1 MFLAE
6 NAKGFKRACSVFDV
20 KEVAQLDFSDL
31 LGLLPL
37 CAGLSDEH
45 LKTIKSI
52 SQKVSLC
59 GWLKLFPPFHHLV
72 NEEKSNL
79 NFCLKNASLVTFLLE
94 SKISLEDIAH
104 SIIKIRGKGYFANL
118 MLENFKLLCKI
129 GNLSPIEILKIDL
142 KRFVYLLAK
151 AQDIENQ
158 FKSGIFQQKSID
170 FLFVLSME
178 EVHKLLPC
186 SSEEWRAF
194 ARHKVVKAYPDSK
207 DKIRELAYNI
217 CPCNKTE
224 ATLNEI
230 TGGPR
235 KPLFTFICSALDG
248 EMKNNGHVYDK
259 NQAAKLK
266 NLHSLLTFARDIE
279 FVYNR
284 AQVVEETHLPDRIE
298 ARNEIATQTIVTK
311 LKELQGAE
319 SSENARLIFPGGWL
333 HHAIIYGIEFD
344 AKTQKYVFS
353 IWDTGEGLSYHHE
366 LSSEG
371 KVEVDAKTV
380 SDFNDTNDKYQIR
393 AEWSNLE
400 FEQVADHSFLRL
412 LLEEKTQGEISNANR
427 IYPQIRDQ
435 FGKDQD
441 PISKDP
447 ARFHHAQKDGNCGWK
462 SLWAASADLLGREQD
477 PLFALRIKSVI
488 IDSLKRVVFEKIPK
502 EGRASID
509 EIQAE
514 AIEIKAER
522 VKKKAA
528 MKPVTL

>member
-1 MFLAE
+1 MASSIPNSQYIKTNASVEAAKQIKKIYAGLGFPAERLVNIDDVALMFLAE

-230 TGGPR
+230 TGG
-235 KPLFTFICSALDG
+235 CA
-248 EMKNNGHVYDK
+248 
-259 NQAAKLK
+259 
-266 NLHSLLTFARDIE
+266 NLYSLSFAQR
-279 FVYNR
+279 
-284 AQVVEETHLPDRIE
+284 
-298 ARNEIATQTIVTK
+298 
-311 LKELQGAE
+311 
-319 SSENARLIFPGGWL
+319 
-333 HHAIIYGIEFD
+333 
-344 AKTQKYVFS
+344 
-353 IWDTGEGLSYHHE
+353 
-366 LSSEG
+366 
-371 KVEVDAKTV
+371 
-380 SDFNDTNDKYQIR
+380 
-393 AEWSNLE
+393 
-400 FEQVADHSFLRL
+400 
-412 LLEEKTQGEISNANR
+412 
-427 IYPQIRDQ
+427 
-435 FGKDQD
+435 
-441 PISKDP
+441 
-447 ARFHHAQKDGNCGWK
+447 
-462 SLWAASADLLGREQD
+462 
-477 PLFALRIKSVI
+477 
-488 IDSLKRVVFEKIPK
+488 
-502 EGRASID
+502 
-509 EIQAE
+509 
-514 AIEIKAER
+514 
-522 VKKKAA
+522 
-528 MKPVTL
+528 